1 MWTTPVATTAS
12 APRYSA
18 DRATIDRVCV
28 ADNSAVAVG
37 ILWGLAVTGS
47 PLTMGWGNRAQGT
60 KLETA
65 RCNVPARWLQI
76 ARGAAATTTAV
87 DLGPD
92 TRQAISR

>member
-18 DRATIDRVCV
+18 DEATTDRRCV
-28 ADNSAVAVG
+28 ADHPAVAVG
-37 ILWGLAVTGS
+37 IVGGLA
-47 PLTMGWGNRAQGT
+47 LMGDSFRSDEVGLAQGT

-65 RCNVPARWLQI
+65 RCNVAACWFQI
-76 ARGAAATTTAV
+76 ALGAAATTTAV

-92 TRQAISR
+92 TRHAISR